1 MAIAQFSTPKQWED
15 WCSWLLGIWLCLSP
29 WTLGFGL
36 DPNATETTVVGGLLI
51 IAAEVVTLSVFRP
64 WEEWINVVLGVWL
77 IICPWIVGVDVPVAS
92 ANLIIVGLLVMVL
105 ALYEIWGARHQ
116 SGDQK

>member
-36 DPNATETTVVGGLLI
+36 DPNATEATVVGGLLI
-51 IAAEVVTLSVFRP
+51 IAAGVRTLSVFSRSMR
-64 WEEWINVVLGVWL
+64 LGVHVINRVIRSEFFLL
-77 IICPWIVGVDVPVAS
+77 ISDLVNSLLS
-92 ANLIIVGLLVMVL
+92 ARDI
-105 ALYEIWGARHQ
+105 EH
-116 SGDQK
+116 